1 MDKGVDVAVLG
12 TCNLDFISRVSRFA
26 GADEEINMDQL
37 HQSVGGSAANSAL
50 TLTKMGIKTGILTR
64 VGEDYGGNL
73 IRQALAEAGIDTE
86 RVISLDKPTGM
97 TFIAV
102 DDLGE
107 RSIYVHMGANAHFQL
122 LDEDQVYIEDAKVLH
137 LTGMYW
143 EVAEEASQYAEIL
156 SFNPGMLLSSFG
168 LSKLKNTIMKADIL
182 FLNQKEARILT
193 GMEPSAGAE
202 YLVEMGVP
210 RVILTMGGD
219 GATLYTPDEI
229 ITSPAAE
236 TMAIDTTGAGDTFS
250 AAFLASH
257 LQGKD
262 DSECL
267 KRAHLVASQQVK
279 RWGGF

>member
-1 MDKGVDVAVLG
+1 MCKGVDVAVLG

-50 TLTKMGIKTGILTR
+50 TLTKMGIKTGIMTR

-73 IRQALAEAGIDTE
+73 IRQALNEAGIHTQ
-86 RVISLDKPTGM
+86 RIISLDKPTGM

-102 DDLGE
+102 DDQGE

-122 LDEDQVYIEDAKVLH
+122 LEEDRVYIKDAKALH

-168 LSKLKNTIMKADIL
+168 ISKLKETISRADML
-182 FLNQKEARILT
+182 FLNQKETKMLT
-193 GMEPSAGAE
+193 GMEPSLGAKF
-202 YLVEMGVP
+202 LVEMGVP
-210 RVILTMGGD
+210 MVILTRGQE
-219 GATLYTPDEI
+219 GATLYTQKEI
-229 ITSPAAE
+229 IVSPAME
-236 TMAIDTTGAGDTFS
+236 TRVLDTTGAGDTFP

-262 DSECL
+262 GFDCL
-267 KRAHLVASQQVK
+267 KEANIVASRQVK
-279 RWGGF
+279 KWGGF

>member
-1 MDKGVDVAVLG
+1 MYKGVDVAVLG

-26 GADEEINMDQL
+26 GADEEVNMDHL
-37 HQSVGGSAANSAL
+37 HQSVGGSAANAAL
-50 TLTKMGIKTGILTR
+50 TLSEMGIKTGIMTR

-73 IRQALAEAGIDTE
+73 IRQALDDAGIGTE
-86 RVISLDKPTGM
+86 RIISLDKPTGM

-102 DDLGE
+102 DDQGE

-122 LDEDQVYIEDAKVLH
+122 IDEDRAYIEDAKVLH
-137 LTGMYW
+137 LTGMYL
-143 EVAEEASQYAEIL
+143 EVVEEASQHAKIL

-168 LSKLKNTIMKADIL
+168 LPELKNTLMRADIL
-182 FLNQKEARILT
+182 FLNQKEAGILT
-193 GMEPSAGAE
+193 GLEPSAGAE

-210 RVILTMGGD
+210 RVILTKGRE

-229 ITSPAAE
+229 IVSPAVE
-236 TMAIDTTGAGDTFS
+236 SKVTDTTGAGDTFA

-262 DSECL
+262 GRDCL
-267 KRAHLVASQQVK
+267 NEANLVASRQVRK
-279 RWGGF
+279 WGGF